1 VQDFETYRWSPED
14 GWERSGWSWFKLVW
28 DDGTVIRPEHLDRM
42 ARYYHGEAAAGRDV
56 EAKWREFEAAPHAT
70 TERLTYE
77 RYERPARGAVA
88 ALA

>member
-56 EAKWREFEAAPHAT
+56 EAKWREFEAA
-70 TERLTYE
+70 LT
-77 RYERPARGAVA
+77 RQPKG
-88 ALA
+88 